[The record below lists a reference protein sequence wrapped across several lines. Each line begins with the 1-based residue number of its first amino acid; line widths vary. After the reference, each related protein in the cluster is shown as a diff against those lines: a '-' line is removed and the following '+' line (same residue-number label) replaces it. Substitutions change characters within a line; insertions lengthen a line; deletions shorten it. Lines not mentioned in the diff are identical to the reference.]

1 MDAYEKYD
9 NGELLNGRYAK
20 VTDISEGS
28 YGLVSLARDSKRDNA
43 YVAVKYIYPMDY
55 PRKKLL
61 RQLSSA
67 TGRATSSPAKLR
79 SNVDDSDSRRKSVMT
94 ALLEESAKEI
104 AFHKLL
110 GHHSNIP
117 DLIDS
122 FGSCLVLEYCSRGD
136 LYEAMQNDIGPTTS
150 QDIKDVFSQ
159 ILNALTFCHSK
170 SVYHRDLK
178 PENILIADDWTIKI
192 CDWGLATTQKI
203 ITNKN
208 EFDVGSERYM
218 APELF
223 DQDLESYDASKV
235 DLWSV
240 GVILLTLVFH
250 KNPFQVANYTDK
262 RFLQF
267 SANREALF
275 DFFSTMTAELFGAL
289 RFCLNMDPSNR
300 DLAGL
305 SRELENVKYF
315 TIDEEYWAEHSDDE
329 EEEDEDVGYEE
340 DLEDEAE
347 TQLSTKHLNTHTDG
361 GDDEDQFTFEEDMF
375 SFEKESDEAQGH
387 DELSVI
393 QDVSELSEEQTP
405 GILVNRHLNVTI
417 DDATDSDAT
426 NTAYMPSREHSEMP
440 YNRRADALLSPF
452 THMKPIPIA
461 GNLQIRNTR
470 KPFGVASYNKNGAF
484 TSAKTWIHGSNHHGG
499 SHVGSHGA
507 KFRREDFFT
516 PRSTFTQYMDKYG
529 EQREQRDFN
538 RERYNDKKKKWNRGR
553 KRQSWKKRS
562 QKPAIQQQQQQMPQS
577 NAPDTNGKR
586 RYSNNY
592 KRRPSVKAPPN
603 MIIAQSPPSTTNR
616 PGGKYVPPFMRA
628 KSPVIE
634 GLNEGLSHLGLH
646 DDEVFHL
653 DDEEYQDNNNHNNGN
668 GFISNSTNSSHHQSG
683 SINNSAHNVFHHGS
697 AQHYNSHNLN
707 HIQGH
712 NHSYNPHHG
721 YQTSE
726 ERGVYSHRA
735 SHSDFETKKLTHSS
749 NGFHSAES
757 SSLFMGMRAESQ
769 KGAHSRRFLA
779 DRSDSTGKYIPPF
792 RRGSCSAAGGK
803 QEKRR
808 PVQSGGVFPSIQQ
821 TLMDNETSRSVP
833 KDSWFPK
840 KEWRA

>member
-9 NGELLNGRYAK
+9 NGELLNGRYSK

-28 YGLVSLARDSKRDNA
+28 YGLVSLARDSQRDNL

-79 SNVDDSDSRRKSVMT
+79 SNVEDTDSRRKSVMT

-110 GHHSNIP
+110 GHHPNIP

-192 CDWGLATTQKI
+192 CDWGLATTQRI

-305 SRELENVKYF
+305 SRELENVKFF

-340 DLEDEAE
+340 DLEDEVEA
-347 TQLSTKHLNTHTDG
+347 QLPAKLLNASENG
-361 GDDEDQFTFEEDMF
+361 GIDEDQFTFEEDMF
-375 SFEKESDEAQGH
+375 SFEKEPEVHDT

-393 QDVSELSEEQTP
+393 QDVSELSEEQVP
-405 GILVNRHLNVTI
+405 GYLVNRHLDVAI

-499 SHVGSHGA
+499 SHAGSHGG

-529 EQREQRDFN
+529 EQREQRDLN
-538 RERYNDKKKKWNRGR
+538 RERYNEKKKKWNRGR
-553 KRQSWKKRS
+553 KRQSWKKRP
-562 QKPAIQQQQQQMPQS
+562 QKPTSQQQQLQS
-577 NAPDTNGKR
+577 AVPEINGKR
-586 RYSNNY
+586 RYSNTY
-592 KRRPSVKAPPN
+592 KRRPSVKATVPN
-603 MIIAQSPPSTTNR
+603 MVMAQSPTSTTNR

-628 KSPVIE
+628 KSPVME
-634 GLNEGLSHLGLH
+634 GLSEGLSHLGLH

-653 DDEEYQDNNNHNNGN
+653 DDEEYSNNHSQSNG
-668 GFISNSTNSSHHQSG
+668 I
-683 SINNSAHNVFHHGS
+683 INNSTILSHHHSSSAGNTSHFAHNVFHHSGT
-697 AQHYNSHNLN
+697 QHHNSHNLN

-712 NHSYNPHHG
+712 NHSLNPHHHFV
-721 YQTSE
+721 TSE
-726 ERGVYSHRA
+726 ERASHSHRA
-735 SHSDFETKKLTHSS
+735 SHSDFESKKITHTSH
-749 NGFHSAES
+749 GFHHPSES
-757 SSLFMGMRAESQ
+757 SPLFMGMRAESQ
-769 KGAHSRRFLA
+769 KGTNSRRFLA
-779 DRSDSTGKYIPPF
+779 DRSDSTGKYVPPF
-792 RRGSCSAAGGK
+792 RRGSCSAASGK

-808 PVQSGGVFPSIQQ
+808 PIQSGGMFPSIQQ

-840 KEWRA
+840 KEWRT

>member
-9 NGELLNGRYAK
+9 NGELLNGRYSK

-43 YVAVKYIYPMDY
+43 FVAVKYIYPMDY

-79 SNVDDSDSRRKSVMT
+79 SNVEDSDSRRKSVMT
-94 ALLEESAKEI
+94 ALLEESGKEI

-110 GHHSNIP
+110 GHHPNIP

-223 DQDLESYDASKV
+223 DQDLESYDASKL

-305 SRELENVKYF
+305 SRELENVKFF

-340 DLEDEAE
+340 DLEDEREA
-347 TQLSTKHLNTHTDG
+347 QLLAKHTAALGND
-361 GDDEDQFTFEEDMF
+361 GDDEDQFAFEEDMF
-375 SFEKESDEAQGH
+375 SFEKEPELHDP

-393 QDVSELSEEQTP
+393 QDVSEVSEEKSP
-405 GILVNRHLNVTI
+405 GILVNRHLDVAI

-452 THMKPIPIA
+452 THMKPIPIT

-499 SHVGSHGA
+499 SHAGSHGS

-529 EQREQRDFN
+529 EQREHRDIT
-538 RERYNDKKKKWNRGR
+538 RERYNEKKKKWNKGR
-553 KRQSWKKRS
+553 KKQSWKKRP
-562 QKPAIQQQQQQMPQS
+562 QKPMHHQQQPQPLS
-577 NAPDTNGKR
+577 QGTAQEANGKSH
-586 RYSNNY
+586 YSNNY
-592 KRRPSVKAPPN
+592 KRRPSAKAAAPN
-603 MIIAQSPPSTTNR
+603 MAIAQSPASTANR
-616 PGGKYVPPFMRA
+616 TGGKYVPPFMRV
-628 KSPVIE
+628 KSPAIE
-634 GLNEGLSHLGLH
+634 GLSEGLSHLGLH

-653 DDEEYQDNNNHNNGN
+653 DDEEYSHNHNHNNGIN
-668 GFISNSTNSSHHQSG
+668 NNSTNSGHQHSSSVG
-683 SINNSAHNVFHHGS
+683 NSNFNYNGFNHGS
-697 AQHYNSHNLN
+697 APQHNSNNLSHN
-707 HIQGH
+707 HGH
-712 NHSYNPHHG
+712 NHFHNPHHG
-721 YQTSE
+721 YLTSE
-726 ERGVYSHRA
+726 DSHRA
-735 SHSDFETKKLTHSS
+735 SHSDFESKKNSHPLHS
-749 NGFHSAES
+749 FHPSES
-757 SSLFMGMRAESQ
+757 SPLFMGMRAESQ
-769 KGAHSRRFLA
+769 KAAHSRRFLA
-779 DRSDSTGKYIPPF
+779 DRSDSTGKYVPPF

-803 QEKRR
+803 QEKKR
-808 PVQSGGVFPSIQQ
+808 PIQSGGVFPSIQQ
-821 TLMDNETSRSVP
+821 TLMGNETSQSVP
-833 KDSWFPK
+833 KDNWFQK